1 MAAMWPTSLLG
12 GESALFSELG
22 PIIAMAIPTEADGT
36 SAVSAEQTA
45 LPRPFTLDLAVQDSV
60 NGPISAEKWGALFTT
75 WLGRMSAELSE
86 LTGET
91 IAEYEISLLLTTDRE
106 VQALNRDYRDKDQP
120 TDVLSFAA
128 LEVDAPPLPPG
139 EPLPLGDIIISID
152 TAQRQA
158 DSQGHSLSTELQWLA
173 SHGLLHLLGWDHP
186 DDESLARMLQQQ
198 GTLIAAAESAV

>member
-1 MAAMWPTSLLG
+1 MAMTV
-12 GESALFSELG
+12 
-22 PIIAMAIPTEADGT
+22 TE
-36 SAVSAEQTA
+36 TA
-45 LPRPFTLDLAVQDSV
+45 SNFTLDLAVQDHV
-60 NGPISAEKWGALFTT
+60 NGPLSAEQWEFLFTT
-75 WLGRMSAELSE
+75 WLAQMADDLAGLGADLGNDADSE
-86 LTGET
+86 
-91 IAEYEISLLLTTDRE
+91 AEYEISLILATDAE

-158 DSQGHSLSTELQWLA
+158 DSQGHSLATELQWLA

-186 DDESLARMLQQQ
+186 DDASLERMLEQQ
-198 GTLIAAAESAV
+198 GQLVNAAKRTP